1 MLLQETLK
9 NTAEKYPEK
18 RAVVHG
24 GRNVSYS
31 SMAKQSAKLAK
42 VFHENGVKEGDRI
55 ALFCEKSMEAIIS
68 IFGILKAGAI
78 YVPIDPTIPSERL
91 RYILDDCDIKVV
103 VTSQVIL
110 EKNSEILE
118 NKRLLVLTEGD
129 YNNINNKS
137 IIKWSE
143 MTNMEEPAP
152 DTIVNIIDTEPA
164 YIIYTSGSTGVP
176 KGVVISHQ
184 SVNHLMEWY
193 CDEFRISVSDN
204 ILNFAPLCFDASI
217 SDIFS
222 SVRTGATLV
231 LPPEGMNIFPSLFA
245 QTLIDEK
252 ITMFFAPSTLFAIW
266 LPSVKEMGLS
276 YPSLRTVFFGAEV
289 LPAKYAREMQT
300 VFKNAEIV
308 NLYGP
313 TEITDTATFYRVKKI
328 PEDGENIP
336 IGKGY
341 PTIEAFAVNENGEP
355 CGANETGEL
364 VIRGANLMK
373 GYWKKPE
380 ETRNVLRQNPLH
392 SDYIDLVYYT
402 GDLVTMDEDGN
413 YIYRGRKD
421 RMIKSRGYRIQ
432 LEEIEKVLISHKKIK
447 EAAIVGVPDEK
458 LPTDVKIKAFVVS
471 LSGLT
476 KVEIVQ
482 HCSDRLPHY
491 MIPNEIIFM
500 KELPRTMTGKIDRV
514 ALKQG
519 GG

>member
-18 RAVVHG
+18 RAVVHEG
-24 GRNVSYS
+24 QSVSYS
-31 SMAKQSAKLAK
+31 SLDKQSAKLAK
-42 VFHENGVKEGDRI
+42 VLHENGVKGGDRI
-55 ALFCEKSMEAIIS
+55 ALFCEKSIEAIIS
-68 IFGILKAGAI
+68 IFGILKAGGI
-78 YVPIDPTIPSERL
+78 YVPIDPATPSERL
-91 RYILDDCDIKVV
+91 RYILDDCEIEVV
-103 VTSQVIL
+103 VTSQNIL
-110 EKNSEILE
+110 EKNNEILK
-118 NKRLLVLTEGD
+118 NKKLLILTKGD
-129 YNNINNKS
+129 YNNNIS
-137 IIKWSE
+137 IVKWSE
-143 MTNMEEPAP
+143 IINRGKPNP
-152 DTIVNIIDTEPA
+152 DTIVNIIDTAPA

-193 CDEFRISVSDN
+193 CEEFRISASDN
-204 ILNFAPLCFDASI
+204 ILSFAPLCFDASI

-222 SVRTGATLV
+222 FIRTGATLV

-266 LPSVKEMGLS
+266 LPSIKEMGLS

-289 LPAKYAREMQT
+289 LPAKYAMEMQT

-355 CGANETGEL
+355 CRVNEIGEL
-364 VIRGANLMK
+364 VIRGANLMR

-380 ETRNVLRQNPLH
+380 ETRKVLKQNPLH

-402 GDLVTMDEDGN
+402 GDWVTMDKYGN
-413 YIYRGRKD
+413 YVYVGRKD
-421 RMIKSRGYRIQ
+421 HMIKSRGYRIQ
-432 LEEIEKVLISHKKIK
+432 LEEVEKVLISHRKIK
-447 EAAIVGVPDEK
+447 EVAVVGVPDEK
-458 LPTDVKIKAFVVS
+458 LPTDVKIKAFIVS
-471 LSGLT
+471 LSEST
-476 KVEIVQ
+476 NAEIVQ
-482 HCSDRLPHY
+482 YCSERLPHY
-491 MIPNEIIFM
+491 MIPNEIVFM